1 LLLLVECS
9 EDGEIRLRFHESA
22 AELTAAHDDGESLP
36 KRWLTPAEAAG
47 DPNYWPEGGAFLAEV
62 SPLQLVPEQVAVSWQ
77 AAPR

>member
-1 LLLLVECS
+1 MLLLVTCS
-9 EDGEIRLRFHESA
+9 EDGGISLNFYPGT

-36 KRWLTPAEAAG
+36 KRWLTQAEAAG
-47 DPNYWPEGGAFLAEV
+47 DPNYWPEHGGFLAEV